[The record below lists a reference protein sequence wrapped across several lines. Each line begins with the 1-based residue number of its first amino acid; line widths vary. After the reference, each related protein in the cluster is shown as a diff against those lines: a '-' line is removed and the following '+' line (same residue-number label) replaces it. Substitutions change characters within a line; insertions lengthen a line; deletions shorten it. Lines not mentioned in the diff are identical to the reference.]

1 MCEVKNTIMF
11 AADNRNI
18 IDWNEIVKKEA
29 SGIDDANL
37 GEVQLTIGDT
47 VIQKKVSQIKKDYL
61 PHTQRK
67 NNYS

>member
-1 MCEVKNTIMF
+1 MCEVKNTRMSSKERARGIND
-11 AADNRNI
+11 ADFG
-18 IDWNEIVKKEA
+18 K
-29 SGIDDANL
+29 
-37 GEVQLTIGDT
+37 VQLTIGDT